1 MFGNNP
7 FADAKK
13 MYENMTPEEQMKLAL
28 AKKREYHL
36 KLVEKGELTQEE
48 FDELERKGE
57 FGTVPAERTPVR
69 DPESFGGL
77 DPQMTTPKPDKKFK
91 YTDEMTP

>member
-13 MYENMTPEEQMKLAL
+13 MYENMTSEEQMKLAL

-36 KLVEKGELTQEE
+36 KLVEKGELTQKE

-57 FGTVPAERTPVR
+57 FGTVPAEKTPVR

-77 DPQMTTPKPDKKFK
+77 DPRINPNTTKKFK
-91 YTDEMTP
+91 YSDEMTP